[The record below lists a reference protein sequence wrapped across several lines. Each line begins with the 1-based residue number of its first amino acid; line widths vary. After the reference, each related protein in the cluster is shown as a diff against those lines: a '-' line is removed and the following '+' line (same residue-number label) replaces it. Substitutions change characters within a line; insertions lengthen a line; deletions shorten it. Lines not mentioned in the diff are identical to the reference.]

1 MLRLSLSVLA
11 LTAFLCADSAVQAQ
25 RGWGG
30 GHAGHGHYGQG
41 HSHYGGSHYGHGYYG
56 QGNWGGYYG
65 GGGYGWGRGYSS
77 WPGNWS
83 YYGQRSY
90 SPSYYGWS
98 GRSWYSSP
106 SYAWSTTPSYSGWYG
121 GTVTQSSIPSSQ
133 SALSYGNADDPA
145 LGVWISQSGPSFQ
158 VMGLAANSPAA
169 QAGIQSGDVIHRIDG
184 KQFSTARELIDFI
197 SSKNADDQ
205 VEIQFSRGGQSYTAS
220 APLSS
225 RAVAYGISGE
235 QQEQFAGSQ
244 QGQTYEVMRPATG
257 DEDAGD
263 LEGEI
268 NSLKQEVHQLKQ
280 ELNQM
285 RGTQDSGM
293 QDSGMQ
299 RGEQFGPPAPPA
311 ELQRDSSQQFETRQ
325 QGIEQQGSDLQRD
338 SSRDE
343 FDTRRDTQQQ
353 GTEQQFERRET
364 QQQFEQRETQQ
375 REIQSDSDQRNQQTQ
390 QRDRTG
396 I

>member
-1 MLRLSLSVLA
+1 MEERAMLRLSLGVLV

-41 HSHYGGSHYGHGYYG
+41 HGYYGGSHYGHGHYG

-77 WPGNWS
+77 WPGTWS

-90 SPSYYGWS
+90 SPGYYGWS
-98 GRSWYSSP
+98 GRSGYSSP
-106 SYAWSTTPSYSGWYG
+106 SYAWSTSPSYSGWYG

-158 VMGLAANSPAA
+158 VMGLASNSPAA

-184 KQFSTARELIDFI
+184 QQFNTARELIDFI
-197 SSKNADDQ
+197 SSKKADDQ
-205 VEIQFSRGGQSYTAS
+205 VEIQYSRGGQSFTAS

-225 RAVAYGISGE
+225 RSVAYGISSD
-235 QQEQFAGSQ
+235 QQEQFAGSE
-244 QGQTYEVMRPATG
+244 QGQTYSVMRPATG
-257 DEDAGD
+257 DDTQQLD
-263 LEGEI
+263 SEI
-268 NSLKQEVHQLKQ
+268 DSLKQEVQQLKQ

-285 RGTQDSGM
+285 RGTH
-293 QDSGMQ
+293 DSGMQ
-299 RGEQFGPPAPPA
+299 RGEHFGPPAPPA
-311 ELQRDSSQQFETRQ
+311 ELQRDSSQQIETRQ
-325 QGIEQQGSDLQRD
+325 QGIEQQPAELQRD

-343 FDTRRDTQQQ
+343 FDTRRDTQQ
-353 GTEQQFERRET
+353 GTEQQQFERRET
-364 QQQFEQRETQQ
+364 QQRQFEQRETQQ
-375 REIQSDSDQRNQQTQ
+375 RESQRGSDQRNQQTE